1 MFFAMIKM
9 LTSIGS
15 QYRTHPPCRSR
26 NLQSHLYN
34 LAIGNYVYKLP
45 KTLFLRETAQILEYV

>member
-9 LTSIGS
+9 LTYICP
-15 QYRTHPPCRSR
+15 QYRTDPPCRSR

-34 LAIGNYVYKLP
+34 LAVGNYVYKLP
-45 KTLFLRETAQILEYV
+45 KTLFLRDTAQI